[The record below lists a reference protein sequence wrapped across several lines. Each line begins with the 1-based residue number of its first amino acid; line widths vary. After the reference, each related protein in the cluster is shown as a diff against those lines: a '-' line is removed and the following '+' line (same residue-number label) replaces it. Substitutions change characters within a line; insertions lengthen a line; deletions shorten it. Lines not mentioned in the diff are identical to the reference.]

1 MECAVRRSVPAIRA
15 AACGESPDGSDK
27 YKRGR
32 YSSARAN
39 NAKKVSHPQGCPD
52 QHAHR
57 ASGRVPFALGFRTT
71 SNAPDYCRKES
82 HTGTTGDTYSA
93 NGQANAHCTEDPH
106 SDHDHCYPADN
117 TSN

>member
-1 MECAVRRSVPAIRA
+1 MERTVRRSVPAIRA
-15 AACGESPDGSDK
+15 DSCGGSTDDSDK

-32 YSSARAN
+32 NSSSRAN

-57 ASGRVPFALGFRTT
+57 ASGRVPLALGFRTA
-71 SNAPDYCRKES
+71 SNTPDDCRKES

-93 NGQANAHCTEDPH
+93 NGQANAHCPEDLH
-106 SDHDHCYPADN
+106 S
-117 TSN
+117 